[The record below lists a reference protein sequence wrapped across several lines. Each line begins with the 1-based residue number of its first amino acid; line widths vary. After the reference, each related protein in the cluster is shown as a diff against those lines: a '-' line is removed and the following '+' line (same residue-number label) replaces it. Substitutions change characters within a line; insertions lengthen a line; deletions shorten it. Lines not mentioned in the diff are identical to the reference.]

1 MSMKASLNVLSEAD
15 GRKVAILG
23 NMYELGD
30 NEAELH
36 RQVGEEAARL
46 KIDEVICIGDLAQN
60 IADATKSGCNM
71 VYHFNNKQDFESDI
85 SEYIKP
91 GDTVLIKAS
100 NGMKFT
106 TIVNLIKETFK
117 LLYFEKNVR
126 LTTTYQFINLFSSHN
141 TSVTKIQLK
150 VGYNF

>member
-1 MSMKASLNVLSEAD
+1 MKASLNVLSEAD

-60 IADATKSGCNM
+60 IADAAKSGCNIGLS
-71 VYHFNNKQDFESDI
+71 FLIINRTLSLI
-85 SEYIKP
+85 SVSI
-91 GDTVLIKAS
+91 S
-100 NGMKFT
+100 NPE
-106 TIVNLIKETFK
+106 I
-117 LLYFEKNVR
+117 
-126 LTTTYQFINLFSSHN
+126 QF
-141 TSVTKIQLK
+141 
-150 VGYNF
+150 

>member
-60 IADATKSGCNM
+60 IADAAKSGCNM
-71 VYHFNNKQDFESDI
+71 VYHFNNKQDFESNI

-106 TIVNLIKETFK
+106 TIVNLIKETF
-117 LLYFEKNVR
+117 
-126 LTTTYQFINLFSSHN
+126 
-141 TSVTKIQLK
+141 
-150 VGYNF
+150 